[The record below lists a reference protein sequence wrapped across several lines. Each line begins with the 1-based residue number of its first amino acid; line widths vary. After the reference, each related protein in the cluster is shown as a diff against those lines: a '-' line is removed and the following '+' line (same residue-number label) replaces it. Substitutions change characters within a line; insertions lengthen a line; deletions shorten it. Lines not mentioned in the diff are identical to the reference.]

1 MGLST
6 TDLGTGGSGLA
17 KTIAPGNHLLK
28 LNGIQLEDYQFI
40 PGAVHLIMNVET
52 EPIEGFEG
60 FLIDKDNPEAGHYA
74 GQIGRVK
81 ASQYAF
87 ADGETKS
94 GIKIQRDRSI
104 MIFLQNLCKSLGIN
118 SWFLEQDNVH
128 DTVEELVAAFNKT
141 APFKDKYINFCIA
154 GKEYVGKTGYTNYD
168 MYLPKADKGRYAYG
182 EDEDKVVVYVEAT
195 HLKKAE
201 IKEVKNFGDDDDF
214 SGSSKASSDFSL
226 D

>member
-1 MGLST
+1 
-6 TDLGTGGSGLA
+6 
-17 KTIAPGNHLLK
+17 
-28 LNGIQLEDYQFI
+28 
-40 PGAVHLIMNVET
+40 
-52 EPIEGFEG
+52 
-60 FLIDKDNPEAGHYA
+60 
-74 GQIGRVK
+74 
-81 ASQYAF
+81 
-87 ADGETKS
+87 
-94 GIKIQRDRSI
+94 